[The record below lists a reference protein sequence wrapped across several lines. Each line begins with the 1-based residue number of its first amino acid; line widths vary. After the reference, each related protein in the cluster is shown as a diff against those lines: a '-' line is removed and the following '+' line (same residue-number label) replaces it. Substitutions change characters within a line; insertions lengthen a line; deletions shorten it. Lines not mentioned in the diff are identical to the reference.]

1 MLSSTD
7 DDNSSSSLLMFE
19 SLIQRISALISG
31 KDVNCNT
38 QNSIS
43 NEIKLC
49 EKSLKKL
56 ISTLNISLIISSCV
70 NLHRSSI
77 ELLLTLQ
84 VISRSLF
91 GLRVSN
97 QYQYQQSQLSGDE
110 VHQMMHDLAY
120 ITSTCNQH
128 SMHGIK
134 KTSLKIISLLI
145 LKYIQP
151 FSILE
156 FLRGL
161 IALSDEDDKL
171 FILTE
176 LPIITVK
183 SDQNSYEHIRRWS
196 KEVFPF
202 LVRHQYPRRG
212 DNLDGW
218 VEYTDSQTI
227 LNSHVL
233 DYYVSIESIDDWE
246 EDFILKCC
254 QKGELLFNLLPI
266 IGTCLSSSS
275 SSSSMVVLG
284 LKLATE
290 VIDVIKLHDNKAEIV
305 SDLISMCC
313 KLVNECHDH
322 ITQCQRDIFTYDH
335 SITIFEEILSFYE
348 RLNSLDWNIYESLL
362 RISCFPAAIEL
373 NLPCCRWRKDVID
386 RHTINED
393 DPHELIKHRIHELRD
408 DTRQV
413 YRKGK
418 IDNDI
423 EFGHNLIELIQN
435 VSVESNIWQIFES
448 ILHSLSAFSN
458 RFGSMISSQILSI
471 LINRLQDIPSVHRAL
486 VCSMVTCFT
495 SFARYIENLDSQILP
510 FIMSCLS
517 SYDTIDF
524 EYGWFDLRAK
534 QDNSC
539 VVFLQAISVLDISTT
554 IDIESFVILLRN
566 NISNIKHI
574 IYIRDLFRQT
584 RNIFIQS
591 IMAIIQVNLIRY
603 DEDTSRQLLQ
613 LLFVELCDDCEDMI
627 IFINACRK
635 YRFIFL
641 QHILLNIDTY
651 LINNMSHVEQLVTLY
666 VDVLP
671 LQKIKDMI
679 LLSTHSTHGNI
690 RIWLKH
696 LPEMIDIHGET
707 FVYFI
712 SEISMKS
719 NITDF
724 PSIFYC
730 RCLLSVNNNNISFHS
745 MWLHKIFDQNQNF
758 SVKYLSSILMY
769 CQTILTT
776 CHQLES
782 YDITL
787 LTKYFCFLYKNRLSN
802 SLEKPLLDPVNLICQ
817 LFHYLPEFISNQ
829 VLSVNLQLPNNLVQA
844 VTMGDVKKVKQIF
857 KKMSKVTGLLHVSVL
872 TAIK

>member
-31 KDVNCNT
+31 NDVNCNI

-91 GLRVSN
+91 DLRVSN

-110 VHQMMHDLAY
+110 VHQMMHDLTY

-156 FLRGL
+156 FLRSL
-161 IALSDEDDKL
+161 IVLSDDDDKL

-183 SDQNSYEHIRRWS
+183 SDQNSYEHIHRWS

-212 DNLDGW
+212 DSLDGW

-266 IGTCLSSSS
+266 IGSCLSSSS

-348 RLNSLDWNIYESLL
+348 KLNSLDWNIYESLL
-362 RISCFPAAIEL
+362 RISCFPADIEL

-423 EFGHNLIELIQN
+423 EFGYNLIELIQN

-458 RFGSMISSQILSI
+458 RFGYADVEKGGGGPKL
-471 LINRLQDIPSVHRAL
+471 
-486 VCSMVTCFT
+486 T
-495 SFARYIENLDSQILP
+495 S
-510 FIMSCLS
+510 
-517 SYDTIDF
+517 
-524 EYGWFDLRAK
+524 
-534 QDNSC
+534 
-539 VVFLQAISVLDISTT
+539 
-554 IDIESFVILLRN
+554 
-566 NISNIKHI
+566 
-574 IYIRDLFRQT
+574 
-584 RNIFIQS
+584 
-591 IMAIIQVNLIRY
+591 
-603 DEDTSRQLLQ
+603 
-613 LLFVELCDDCEDMI
+613 
-627 IFINACRK
+627 
-635 YRFIFL
+635 
-641 QHILLNIDTY
+641 
-651 LINNMSHVEQLVTLY
+651 
-666 VDVLP
+666 
-671 LQKIKDMI
+671 
-679 LLSTHSTHGNI
+679 
-690 RIWLKH
+690 
-696 LPEMIDIHGET
+696 
-707 FVYFI
+707 
-712 SEISMKS
+712 
-719 NITDF
+719 
-724 PSIFYC
+724 
-730 RCLLSVNNNNISFHS
+730 
-745 MWLHKIFDQNQNF
+745 
-758 SVKYLSSILMY
+758 
-769 CQTILTT
+769 
-776 CHQLES
+776 
-782 YDITL
+782 
-787 LTKYFCFLYKNRLSN
+787 
-802 SLEKPLLDPVNLICQ
+802 
-817 LFHYLPEFISNQ
+817 
-829 VLSVNLQLPNNLVQA
+829 
-844 VTMGDVKKVKQIF
+844 
-857 KKMSKVTGLLHVSVL
+857 
-872 TAIK
+872 